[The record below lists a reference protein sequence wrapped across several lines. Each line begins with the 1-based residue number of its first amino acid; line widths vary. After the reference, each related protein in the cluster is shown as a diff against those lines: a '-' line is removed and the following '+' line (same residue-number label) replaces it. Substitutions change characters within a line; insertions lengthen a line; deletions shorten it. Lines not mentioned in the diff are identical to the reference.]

1 MLTFQKMEF
10 IYFPPVKLVT
20 GDRNKLRIV
29 SSVHDAWK
37 LLAEEWPP
45 GETTLRHKALTICAL
60 ALRGKAGADVAREVL
75 IVAAKK
81 AGIFVSAM

>member
-1 MLTFQKMEF
+1 M
-10 IYFPPVKLVT
+10 T

-29 SSVHDAWK
+29 SSVQDAWK

-81 AGIFVSAM
+81 RAYSHRPCNANC